1 MRKIVSLFLLVAA
14 FASCENNVKFSTP
27 GLQAKKNGV
36 VWKAEGMGAYNNP
49 IGITIVATVGSETIT
64 LHTRSAAPGD
74 YVIGTDA
81 ENSATFVSSENPS
94 SLYEAKIGVGSGKIH
109 IGAGDTSQNLSGT
122 FYFVAKNA
130 GGEAVNFTEGV
141 FYKVAR

>member
-1 MRKIVSLFLLVAA
+1 MKKIVLFFFLAVTLV
-14 FASCENNVKFSTP
+14 SCENNVKFSTP
-27 GLQAKKNGV
+27 GLQAKKNGAL
-36 VWKAEGMGAYNNP
+36 WKAVDMGSYNNP

-81 ENSATFVSSENPS
+81 QNSATFVSSENPS
-94 SLYEAKIGVGSGKIH
+94 SLYEAKVGVGSGKIH

-122 FYFVAKNA
+122 FYFIAKNA
-130 GGEAVNFTEGV
+130 AGETVNFAEGV